1 MFSSRLA
8 ITRIYKKV
16 FQPPAHATALE
27 ISARRLLSSKR
38 PPSTLR
44 QSFSRQGLDRRSR
57 KNSYHQDGR
66 SDLPPL
72 VWIAM
77 FGVPA
82 AGVTYLYI
90 HFLDRVP
97 LTQRQRWI
105 ATSPEWERQ
114 LGDQEY
120 HELLRQF
127 RGQVLPSDHRASVT
141 VQRVGNRIYRATQ
154 AFCKEQE
161 GLQDSLCAS
170 SKPTF
175 TVIRSETANAFV
187 LPNNHI
193 FVMTGLFQYAR
204 DEDELASVLGHEMAH
219 NLARHVGEKV
229 SGNLIVQILAQLSL
243 LVDPSGTIMM
253 LFLPAANLL
262 RELPHSRIQ
271 ELEADLI
278 GMHLAAKACY
288 DPAAA
293 KRVFGRMQADSSQ
306 NLRAPQFLST
316 HPSHESRLK
325 KMDEWLPETNRIWER
340 DEGETCRHMRND
352 MELARKLASQR
363 AAQRER
369 ATW

>member
-1 MFSSRLA
+1 
-8 ITRIYKKV
+8 
-16 FQPPAHATALE
+16 
-27 ISARRLLSSKR
+27 
-38 PPSTLR
+38 
-44 QSFSRQGLDRRSR
+44 
-57 KNSYHQDGR
+57 
-66 SDLPPL
+66 
-72 VWIAM
+72 
-77 FGVPA
+77 
-82 AGVTYLYI
+82 
-90 HFLDRVP
+90 
-97 LTQRQRWI
+97 
-105 ATSPEWERQ
+105 
-114 LGDQEY
+114 
-120 HELLRQF
+120 
-127 RGQVLPSDHRASVT
+127 
-141 VQRVGNRIYRATQ
+141 
-154 AFCKEQE
+154 
-161 GLQDSLCAS
+161 
-170 SKPTF
+170 
-175 TVIRSETANAFV
+175 
-187 LPNNHI
+187 
-193 FVMTGLFQYAR
+193 MTGLFQYAR

>member
-1 MFSSRLA
+1 ML
-8 ITRIYKKV
+8 
-16 FQPPAHATALE
+16 
-27 ISARRLLSSKR
+27 
-38 PPSTLR
+38 
-44 QSFSRQGLDRRSR
+44 GL
-57 KNSYHQDGR
+57 
-66 SDLPPL
+66 P
-72 VWIAM
+72 V
-77 FGVPA
+77 
-82 AGVTYLYI
+82 AGVTYLYV

-120 HELLRQF
+120 HQLLQQF
-127 RGQVLPSDHRASVT
+127 KGHILPPDHRAALT
-141 VQRVGNRIYRATQ
+141 VQRVGHRIHKATQ

-161 GLQDSLCAS
+161 GLQESLCAS
-170 SKPTF
+170 STPTF
-175 TVIRSETANAFV
+175 TIIRSETANAFV

-229 SGNLIVQILAQLSL
+229 SGNLVLQLLAQLSL

-253 LFLPAANLL
+253 VFLPAANLL

-271 ELEADLI
+271 ELEADRI

-293 KRVFGRMQADSSQ
+293 KRVFGRMQADQ
-306 NLRAPQFLST
+306 TTTRAPQFLST
-316 HPSHESRLK
+316 HPSNESRLA
-325 KMDEWLPETNRIWER
+325 KMDEWLPETKRILHRE
-340 DEGETCRHMRND
+340 EGETCRHMRHD
-352 MELARKLASQR
+352 MELVRKIAAQR
-363 AAQRER
+363 AAEREW
-369 ATW
+369 ATRG